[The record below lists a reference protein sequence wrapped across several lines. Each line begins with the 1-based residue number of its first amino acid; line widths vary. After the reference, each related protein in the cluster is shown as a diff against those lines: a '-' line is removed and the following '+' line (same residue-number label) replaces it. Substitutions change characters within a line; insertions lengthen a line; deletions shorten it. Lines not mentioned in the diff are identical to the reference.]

1 MLLLSKGAAAT
12 GKFAMDGTKTRT
24 AAAETAWFSIK
35 SKFSGCDELCA
46 DMWQVLYK

>member
-12 GKFAMDGTKTRT
+12 GKFAMDGTRT
-24 AAAETAWFSIK
+24 AAAETAWFSIN